1 MGKKFSVADALEKN
15 KINIENDE
23 NELPAFNEV
32 TRAKALKSVPIVWIP
47 RNEIRT
53 NPEEDEVYDID
64 EIDALAA
71 DIAERGIQ
79 TPLNVIPAEDEGY
92 IIIGGHRRLSAND
105 MAKEKYGYKHA
116 DSVPCIVNSETRH
129 GREFEN
135 TEKMILDNLQRVK
148 SDYSRMMEIIR
159 FEECTLKRREA
170 GEDIPNVRER
180 TKARLGV
187 GDTEITRFKKIHDSL
202 YPDMMPAFRKGL
214 IATTVAYEVAK
225 TEDACQKFISDNW
238 DREEPLSLALF
249 NALTARY
256 LDEKKGNAA
265 NSESVASIESEDIP
279 TSNDAPSDNADV
291 KEKKG
296 EKTVS
301 LPKPASIDEGMSMLD
316 TAFTGVRKTL
326 EGASAVQ
333 LNKKDVKKVLKKIEK
348 QMAALTALQNEL
360 RMLGLGEDTADGE

>member
-1 MGKKFSVADALEKN
+1 MGKKFSMKDALAKN
-15 KINIENDE
+15 TFVIEQDDE
-23 NELPAFNEV
+23 TVPAGFNEV
-32 TRAKALKSVPIVWIP
+32 TRSKALKSTTVVWLP
-47 RNEIRT
+47 RDEIRC
-53 NPEEDEVYDID
+53 NPEEDEVYDIT

-79 TPLNVIPAEDEGY
+79 TPLNVVPAEDEGY

-105 MAKEKYGYKHA
+105 LAKEKYGYTGA
-116 DSVPCIVNSETRH
+116 DTVPCIVNDEARP

-159 FEECTLKRREA
+159 FEECTYKRRAA
-170 GEDIPNVRER
+170 GEDIPNVRKR
-180 TKARLGV
+180 IQTRLGV
-187 GDTEITRFKKIHDSL
+187 GDTEITRFKKIHDAL
-202 YPDMMPAFRKGL
+202 YPDLMPAFRQGL

-238 DREEPLSLALF
+238 DREEPLSLAMY
-249 NALTARY
+249 NALTAMY
-256 LDEKKGNAA
+256 LDAKKA
-265 NSESVASIESEDIP
+265 SEVGSDTPSVSEPGEDIAP
-279 TSNDAPSDNADV
+279 NDDS
-291 KEKKG
+291 KG
-296 EKTVS
+296 TGSHGDKQGKMVS
-301 LPKPASIDEGMSMLD
+301 IPKPTSIDEGMSMLD

-326 EGASAVQ
+326 AGASQAD

-360 RMLGLGEDTADGE
+360 IMLGFGEGVEDGE

>member
-1 MGKKFSVADALEKN
+1 MGKKFSVAAALKKN

-32 TRAKALKSVPIVWIP
+32 TRATALKSVPVVWIP

-105 MAKEKYGYKHA
+105 MAKEKYGYKNA
-116 DSVPCIVNSETRH
+116 DSVPCIVNGETKP

-202 YPDMMPAFRKGL
+202 YPDMMPAFRRGL

-225 TEDACQKFISDNW
+225 TEEACQKYISDNW
-238 DREEPLSLALF
+238 DRGEPLSLALF

-256 LDEKKGNAA
+256 LDEKKEHVGNGESATLTA
-265 NSESVASIESEDIP
+265 TEDTPADTDTTSEGKGPKDEKPAKAISI
-279 TSNDAPSDNADV
+279 
-291 KEKKG
+291 
-296 EKTVS
+296 
-301 LPKPASIDEGMSMLD
+301 PKPASIDEGMTMLD
-316 TAFTGVRKTL
+316 TAFTGVKKTL
-326 EGASAVQ
+326 EGASTAQ

-360 RMLGLGEDTADGE
+360 RMLGLGEDVVDGE